1 LVAKI
6 GSEIVGSGYARIE
19 TAKPHLNH
27 ENYAY
32 LGFMY
37 TDPRHRGKG
46 VNAVIIEALK
56 EWCRSQNITELRL
69 DVYHDNPSAIR
80 AYEKQAL
87 KTLSKY
93 ESWIVITNLLK
104 TKSIL

>member
-1 LVAKI
+1 
-6 GSEIVGSGYARIE
+6 
-19 TAKPHLNH
+19 
-27 ENYAY
+27 
-32 LGFMY
+32 MY

-56 EWCRSQNITELRL
+56 NGVVQNITELRL

-87 KTLSKY
+87 KTLS
-93 ESWIVITNLLK
+93 I
-104 TKSIL
+104 

>member
-1 LVAKI
+1 MPIWDL
-6 GSEIVGSGYARIE
+6 
-19 TAKPHLNH
+19 
-27 ENYAY
+27 
-32 LGFMY
+32 Y

-93 ESWIVITNLLK
+93 EVGL
-104 TKSIL
+104 

>member
-1 LVAKI
+1 ML
-6 GSEIVGSGYARIE
+6 E

-32 LGFMY
+32 LGLCIRILD
-37 TDPRHRGKG
+37 TEER
-46 VNAVIIEALK
+46 ALTLSLLTLK

-87 KTLSKY
+87 KVNMRVGL
-93 ESWIVITNLLK
+93 
-104 TKSIL
+104 

>member
-1 LVAKI
+1 MIIAEHITVLVAKI
-6 GSEIVGSGYARIE
+6 GSEIRLWLCSDRNP
-19 TAKPHLNH
+19 KPHLNH

-46 VNAVIIEALK
+46 VNAVIIALK

-69 DVYHDNPSAIR
+69 DVYHDNLRYQS
-80 AYEKQAL
+80 L
-87 KTLSKY
+87 
-93 ESWIVITNLLK
+93 
-104 TKSIL
+104 

>member
-1 LVAKI
+1 MTLPKKGKSIITTYDYRRTHYRFAKI
-6 GSEIVGSGYARIE
+6 DSEIVGSGYARIE
-19 TAKPHLNH
+19 TQTPF
-27 ENYAY
+27 ESWNYAY

-69 DVYHDNPSAIR
+69 DI
-80 AYEKQAL
+80 
-87 KTLSKY
+87 
-93 ESWIVITNLLK
+93 SWQSLRSSEPM
-104 TKSIL
+104 KSRL

>member
-1 LVAKI
+1 MTLPKRRENQLLRHTQNDYRRTHNRFVAKI
-6 GSEIVGSGYARIE
+6 DSEIEALYARIE

-37 TDPRHRGKG
+37 TDPRHRGK
-46 VNAVIIEALK
+46 ALTLFIEALK

-69 DVYHDNPSAIR
+69 DVYHDNLRYQS
-80 AYEKQAL
+80 L
-87 KTLSKY
+87 
-93 ESWIVITNLLK
+93 
-104 TKSIL
+104 

>member
-1 LVAKI
+1 MIIAEHITVLVAKI
-6 GSEIVGSGYARIE
+6 DSEIVGYARIE

-56 EWCRSQNITELRL
+56 EWCRSQNITELRF
-69 DVYHDNPSAIR
+69 VYDNPSAIR
-80 AYEKQAL
+80 AYEKAGFKKHL
-87 KTLSKY
+87 VNMRVGL
-93 ESWIVITNLLK
+93 
-104 TKSIL
+104 

>member
-1 LVAKI
+1 
-6 GSEIVGSGYARIE
+6 
-19 TAKPHLNH
+19 
-27 ENYAY
+27 
-32 LGFMY
+32 MY

-87 KTLSKY
+87 KHLVVNM
-93 ESWIVITNLLK
+93 SWIVITNLLK

>member
-1 LVAKI
+1 
-6 GSEIVGSGYARIE
+6 
-19 TAKPHLNH
+19 
-27 ENYAY
+27 
-32 LGFMY
+32 MY

-80 AYEKQAL
+80 AYEKAGFKKHL
-87 KTLSKY
+87 VNM
-93 ESWIVITNLLK
+93 SWIVITNLLK